1 MKRKLLSLLVL
12 FIGAATGAWAYSW
25 PSGDCTVTL
34 DEDGTLTVSGS
45 GAMDDYSL
53 LSDTK
58 IPWDD
63 QKGSIKGII
72 VESGVTHI
80 GASAF
85 YDCDNLA
92 SLTLRGSVTIGYAA
106 FDECDNLTTLTLGD
120 GLTTITSDI
129 NFITSDFTE
138 YSSLSSYITTVNLP
152 STLKSIGENA
162 FKDFGSLTTIN
173 LHEGLKTIG
182 NSAFSGCK
190 SLDNVTI
197 PSSVTTIGDEAFQG
211 CTSLSSLH
219 MLEGDLNT
227 IGQFAFGKCSA
238 LTTVT
243 IPSKV
248 TSIGYD
254 AFMGCESVTHVYCR
268 PNAADLTWENDHSFQ
283 YGVSTVCHVRKSQL
297 EDYESK
303 FYRANVTFDDGL
315 TQTLAENV
323 NNSSWI
329 TSNVDKEYEV
339 TLTRTLQPNGW
350 NTFCVPFAISSSQI
364 ASVFGAVTEVKKL
377 ASSSFNAS
385 THVLTLNFE
394 DASSIEAG
402 KPYLVWI
409 GSESSIA
416 NPTFSFVKIVNGT
429 TTTVTDNADFV
440 PVMNPTSVTANDK
453 DILFVS
459 GGNKLTWP
467 TNGNIN
473 GFRAYFHL
481 HDTAAD
487 ARSYELS
494 FDGEVTAIQDIEYST
509 PDENQSNR
517 HAVYD
522 LQGRQVFG
530 QMSKGMY
537 IMNGKKVFI
546 K

>member
-12 FIGAATGAWAYSW
+12 FIGAATGAWADVEEW
-25 PSGDCTVTL
+25 TSGDCTVTL
-34 DEDGTLTVSGS
+34 VGGTLTVSGS
-45 GAMDDYSL
+45 GEMVDYDGL
-53 LSDTK
+53 DETET
-58 IPWDD
+58 PWYA
-63 QKGSIKGII
+63 QKGSITGII

-80 GASAF
+80 GANAF
-85 YDCDNLA
+85 SWCSNLA
-92 SLTLRGSVTIGYAA
+92 SLTLRGSVTIGDYA
-106 FDECDNLTTLTLGD
+106 FDECDKLTTLTLGD
-120 GLTTITSDI
+120 GLTTITSD
-129 NFITSDFTE
+129 NITENSRLFM
-138 YSSLSSYITTVNLP
+138 YITTVNLP

-162 FKDFGSLTTIN
+162 FKDFRSLTTIN
-173 LHEGLKTIG
+173 LHEGLETIG
-182 NSAFSGCK
+182 NSAFSGCE

-211 CTSLSSLH
+211 CNSLSSLH

-227 IGQFAFGKCSA
+227 IGQDAFLNCSA

-248 TSIGYD
+248 TSIGFD
-254 AFMGCESVTHVYCR
+254 AFFGCTSVTHVYCR
-268 PNAADLTWENDHSFQ
+268 PNAADLTWEDGHNFIND
-283 YGVSTVCHVRKSQL
+283 GSTICHVRKSQL
-297 EDYESK
+297 EAYKSK
-303 FYRANVTFDDGL
+303 FNLVNVTFDDGL

-364 ASVFGAVTEVKKL
+364 ASVFGAGTEVKKL

-467 TNGNIN
+467 KNNGDIN

>member
-12 FIGAATGAWAYSW
+12 FIGAATGAWADVEGEW
-25 PSGDCTVTL
+25 TSGTCTVTL
-34 DEDGTLTVSGS
+34 DEDGSLTVSGT
-45 GAMDDYSL
+45 GAMDDDSVW
-53 LSDTK
+53 DETEV
-58 IPWDD
+58 PWND

-80 GASAF
+80 GANAF
-85 YDCDNLA
+85 SSCENLA
-92 SLTLRGSVTIGYAA
+92 SLTLRGSVTIGDDA
-106 FDECDNLTTLTLGD
+106 FYDCDNLTTLTLGD
-120 GLTTITSDI
+120 GLTTITSD
-129 NFITSDFTE
+129 NITENSRLFM
-138 YSSLSSYITTVNLP
+138 YITTVNLP
-152 STLKSIGENA
+152 STLESIGENA

-182 NSAFSGCK
+182 NSAFSGCE

-197 PSSVTTIGDEAFQG
+197 PSSVTTIGEEAFGG

-227 IGQFAFGKCSA
+227 IGQYAFLNCSA
-238 LTTVT
+238 LTSVT
-243 IPSKV
+243 IPSSV
-248 TSIGYD
+248 TSIGSD
-254 AFMGCESVTHVYCR
+254 AFYGCIWVTHVYCR
-268 PNAADLTWENDHSFQ
+268 PNAADLTWEGDHDFI
-283 YGVSTVCHVRKSQL
+283 YDGSTVCHVRKSQR
-297 EDYESK
+297 DAYESK
-303 FYRANVTFDDGL
+303 FNLVNVIFDDGL

-364 ASVFGAVTEVKKL
+364 ASVFGAGTEVKKL

-394 DASSIEAG
+394 DASAIEAG

-416 NPTFSFVKIVNGT
+416 NPTFSFVKIVDVT
-429 TTTVTDNADFV
+429 TMTVTDNADFV

-509 PDENQSNR
+509 PGENQSNR

>member
-12 FIGAATGAWAYSW
+12 FIGAATGAWADVEGKW

-45 GAMDDYSL
+45 GAMDDDSVW
-53 LSDTK
+53 DETEV
-58 IPWDD
+58 PWND
-63 QKGSIKGII
+63 QKGSITGII

-80 GASAF
+80 GANAF
-85 YDCDNLA
+85 SGCSNLA
-92 SLTLRGSVTIGYAA
+92 SLTLRGSVTIGYEA
-106 FDECDNLTTLTLGD
+106 FYGCDNLTTLTLGD

-129 NFITSDFTE
+129 TE
-138 YSSLSSYITTVNLP
+138 DSRLSMYITTVNLP
-152 STLKSIGENA
+152 STLESIGENA
-162 FKDFGSLTTIN
+162 FKGFGSLTTIN
-173 LHEGLKTIG
+173 LHEGLETIG

-197 PSSVTTIGDEAFQG
+197 PSSVTTIGEEAFQG

-227 IGQFAFGKCSA
+227 IGQGAFQNCSA

-248 TSIGYD
+248 TSIGSE
-254 AFMGCESVTHVYCR
+254 AFEWCESVTHVYCR
-268 PNAADLTWENDHSFQ
+268 PNAADLTWKDGKNFIYD
-283 YGVSTVCHVRKSQL
+283 GSTRCHVRKSQL
-297 EDYESK
+297 EAYKSK
-303 FYRANVTFDDGL
+303 FKLVNVTFDDGL

-364 ASVFGAVTEVKKL
+364 ASVFGAGTEVKKL

-429 TTTVTDNADFV
+429 TMTVTDNADFV

-509 PDENQSNR
+509 PGENQSNR

-522 LQGRQVFG
+522 LQGRQVFD

>member
-25 PSGDCTVTL
+25 PSGGCTVTL
-34 DEDGTLTVSGS
+34 VGGTLTVSGS
-45 GAMDDYSL
+45 GAMDDYDVFG
-53 LSDTK
+53 DTE
-58 IPWDD
+58 IPWDA

-80 GASAF
+80 GANAF
-85 YDCDNLA
+85 SWCSNLA
-92 SLTLRGSVTIGYAA
+92 SLTLRGSVTIGYDA
-106 FDECDNLTTLTLGD
+106 FYKCVNLTTLTLGD

-129 NFITSDFTE
+129 NENSGLDN
-138 YSSLSSYITTVNLP
+138 ITTVNLP

-182 NSAFSGCK
+182 NSAFYGCE

-211 CTSLSSLH
+211 CKSLSSLH

-227 IGQFAFGKCSA
+227 IGQDAFLNCSA
-238 LTTVT
+238 LTSVT
-243 IPSKV
+243 IPSSV
-248 TSIGYD
+248 TSIGSD
-254 AFMGCESVTHVYCR
+254 AFYGCISVTHVYCR
-268 PNAADLTWENDHSFQ
+268 PNAADLTWEGDHDFI
-283 YGVSTVCHVRKSQL
+283 YDGSTVCHVRKSQL
-297 EDYESK
+297 EAYEST
-303 FYRANVTFDDGL
+303 FGEESENPVNVIFDDGL

-364 ASVFGAVTEVKKL
+364 ASVFGAGTEVKKL

-416 NPTFSFVKIVNGT
+416 NPSFSFVKIVNGT

-509 PDENQSNR
+509 PGENQSNR